1 MAGQRVIMERRRISY
16 TPSVDIVWEAAVGE
30 GRGDLD
36 ESGTFAPPSGGHLLP
51 AENYHRRYLTPS

>member
-1 MAGQRVIMERRRISY
+1 VAGQRVIMERRRISY

-36 ESGTFAPPSGGHLLP
+36 ESGTFAPPRGGTLAP
-51 AENYHRRYLTPS
+51 R